1 MHVRAGCNMSLSIA
15 YGVDRQ
21 EPGSSCVFARCSA
34 AGDDS
39 GSDCFAPVHSC
50 GLLFTADIS
59 AAGQMH
65 LRNRMDTHGDNDYLG
80 NWPRGQGPSSG
91 RDSA

>member
-1 MHVRAGCNMSLSIA
+1 
-15 YGVDRQ
+15 
-21 EPGSSCVFARCSA
+21 
-34 AGDDS
+34 
-39 GSDCFAPVHSC
+39 VHSC

-65 LRNRMDTHGDNDYLG
+65 LRNRMDTHGDNNYLG